1 MSDKKTD
8 DDENPKKVVI
18 NSRGPGNVVINGRT
32 AVHAGSGGVL
42 TTSDVCKTPGKCRP
56 RNYTNVAV
64 SEDAA
69 KTASSVFINGNPA
82 CHSQSIFSKST
93 GDEPGTCGGV
103 KSGTIKQKAEFV
115 TYSNNVFIE
124 GFPAVRQFD
133 LMVSNNRNTPPA
145 PLMQP
150 GAGTPPNLSPENAE
164 GVPLEPESHA
174 IDFDTA
180 GEELSLLKG
189 QYSVL
194 DPNQLTTP
202 PDNTAT
208 QTTTAGQVLSAKPA
222 PSLTPTPRST
232 LPLPTHVH
240 GGGWTPANQP
250 HYQGTQPDAPTP
262 WQKFAAFSIRAASI
276 ITGVLTTD
284 DSHSPLKIWEEGGYQ
299 YLHDAPANQ
308 LQVYHGQTHLHTY
321 RIEHHDIFTEGQFGT
336 LVLPNTGEVVASV
349 DEEGNVTP
357 VSEQEDIAYR
367 TYQANGGNEGFIAW
381 QSAGRPT
388 ENKRSV
394 PNKLNV
400 GSGSDLPW
408 VSSQRSNS
416 IFGQELNMSC
426 GAACAKTIL
435 SERGLTD
442 FTEVE
447 IRILAQFNAENGI
460 SPNNLEAALNQLDP
474 KSQYINGIP
483 NTDTI
488 DEAFDILNSTGPW
501 IATVKLPKNN
511 HFVIV
516 DGIENG
522 LVKIRDPWGLDGA
535 GSING
540 VEGTVKYDDFMELWR
555 RARNETVFK
564 MPSQ

>member
-8 DDENPKKVVI
+8 GDDTLSQKSVVI
-18 NSRGPGNVVINGRT
+18 NSRRPGNVVINGRT

-42 TTSDVCKTPGKCRP
+42 TTSDVCKTPSKCRP

-103 KSGTIKQKAEFV
+103 TSGTIKQKAEFV

-164 GVPLEPESHA
+164 GVLLNPESHA
-174 IDFDTA
+174 VDLDTA
-180 GEELSLLKG
+180 GEELGLLKG

-194 DPNQLTTP
+194 DPNQPTASA
-202 PDNTAT
+202 DNASM
-208 QTTTAGQVLSAKPA
+208 QTTTAGQAVSAQ
-222 PSLTPTPRST
+222 PSPSFTPTPRST

-250 HYQGTQPDAPTP
+250 HYQGTQPDAPSP

-299 YLHDAPANQ
+299 YLHDTPANQ
-308 LQVYHGQTHLHTY
+308 LQVYQGQEHLHTY
-321 RIEHHDIFTEGQFGT
+321 RVEHNDIFTDGSPGT
-336 LVLPNTGEVVASV
+336 LVLPDTGEVVASV

-388 ENKRSV
+388 QGDSAFLNNKPL
-394 PNKLNV
+394 PNEKELIARLAGDLRFKMLGTNIEQGGKFSIIEAIGGSRIESFTGRKLKP
-400 GSGSDLPW
+400 SDIEGVDFIDQNGLGKIQLKGP
-408 VSSQRSNS
+408 
-416 IFGQELNMSC
+416 F
-426 GAACAKTIL
+426 
-435 SERGLTD
+435 LTD
-442 FTEVE
+442 DLSPLTVE
-447 IRILAQFNAENGI
+447 QQQKAFDRIVRK
-460 SPNNLEAALNQLDP
+460 LET
-474 KSQYINGIP
+474 
-483 NTDTI
+483 NTAPDKFIIDTLGLS
-488 DEAFDILNSTGPW
+488 DEAFSTLQK
-501 IATVKLPKNN
+501 TLKQSDKFNKVL
-511 HFVIV
+511 F
-516 DGIENG
+516 
-522 LVKIRDPWGLDGA
+522 LR
-535 GSING
+535 
-540 VEGTVKYDDFMELWR
+540 
-555 RARNETVFK
+555 
-564 MPSQ
+564 

>member
-1 MSDKKTD
+1 MSDKKKD
-8 DDENPKKVVI
+8 DDESPKKVVI
-18 NSRGPGNVVINGRT
+18 NSRRPGNVVINGRT

-42 TTSDVCKTPGKCRP
+42 TTSDVCKTPSKCRP

-150 GAGTPPNLSPENAE
+150 GAGTPPNLSPEGAE
-164 GVPLEPESHA
+164 GVPLNPESHA
-174 IDFDTA
+174 VDLDTA
-180 GEELSLLKG
+180 GEELNLLKG
-189 QYSVL
+189 QYRVL
-194 DPNQLTTP
+194 DPNQPTAP

-208 QTTTAGQVLSAKPA
+208 QTTTAGQAVSAQPS

-250 HYQGTQPDAPTP
+250 HYQGTQPDAPSP

-284 DSHSPLKIWEEGGYQ
+284 DSRTPIKTWREGPYR
-299 YLHDAPANQ
+299 YVHDTPANQ
-308 LQVYHGQTHLHTY
+308 LQVYQGQTHLRTY
-321 RIEHHDIFTEGQFGT
+321 RVEHDDILTDGSPGT
-336 LVLPNTGEVVASV
+336 LVLPDTGEVVASV
-349 DEEGNVTP
+349 DEDGNVTP

-381 QSAGRPT
+381 QSAGKPT
-388 ENKRSV
+388 EKQESV
-394 PNKLNV
+394 PDRQTFSNLRPSDPISTPSIQSIANIQRTSQSGRFNYVVTEDGSLILGRSGPNRPNGHINLSQGQDVLAAGEAKFVNGELRYIDNK
-400 GSGSDLPW
+400 SGHYQPSGD
-408 VSSQRSNS
+408 
-416 IFGQELNMSC
+416 
-426 GAACAKTIL
+426 AAKHEALKAFEKMQIQPRDGYI
-435 SERGLTD
+435 ERK
-442 FTEVE
+442 F
-447 IRILAQFNAENGI
+447 
-460 SPNNLEAALNQLDP
+460 
-474 KSQYINGIP
+474 
-483 NTDTI
+483 
-488 DEAFDILNSTGPW
+488 
-501 IATVKLPKNN
+501 
-511 HFVIV
+511 
-516 DGIENG
+516 
-522 LVKIRDPWGLDGA
+522 
-535 GSING
+535 
-540 VEGTVKYDDFMELWR
+540 
-555 RARNETVFK
+555 
-564 MPSQ
+564 

>member
-1 MSDKKTD
+1 MSDKETD
-8 DDENPKKVVI
+8 DDKNQRKVVI
-18 NSRGPGNVVINGRT
+18 NSRRPGNVVINGRT

-42 TTSDVCKTPGKCRP
+42 TTSDVCKTPSKCRP

-150 GAGTPPNLSPENAE
+150 GAGTPPDLSPEGTE
-164 GVPLEPESHA
+164 GVPLTPESH
-174 IDFDTA
+174 IVDLDTA
-180 GEELSLLKG
+180 GEELNLLKG

-194 DPNQLTTP
+194 DPNQPTVS

-208 QTTTAGQVLSAKPA
+208 QTTTAGQALSAQPA
-222 PSLTPTPRST
+222 PSFTPTPRST

-250 HYQGTQPDAPTP
+250 HYQGAQPDAPSP
-262 WQKFAAFSIRAASI
+262 WQKLAAFSIRAASI

-284 DSHSPLKIWEEGGYQ
+284 DSRTPVKPWSEGPYR
-299 YLHDAPANQ
+299 YVHDAPANQ
-308 LQVYHGQTHLHTY
+308 LQVYQGKEPIRTY
-321 RIEHHDIFTEGQFGT
+321 RVEHNDIFTDGQSGT
-336 LVLPNTGEVVASV
+336 LVLPDTGEVVASV
-349 DEEGNVTP
+349 DEDGNVTP

-388 ENKRSV
+388 EGVKVSNTGTPIPKVNVSDNFSV
-394 PNKLNV
+394 TRFKDGSIDLDYLNPDNGHGLLV
-400 GSGSDLPW
+400 NVDSKGVLGFEIRAEGDTTLLGSGTDMFSSAMLRLEQEGVKVNAIRGAWERDSDS
-408 VSSQRSNS
+408 VN
-416 IFGQELNMSC
+416 
-426 GAACAKTIL
+426 T
-435 SERGLTD
+435 
-442 FTEVE
+442 
-447 IRILAQFNAENGI
+447 AEYLQNIKNGM
-460 SPNNLEAALNQLDP
+460 PPEEAAANTWTGRIAARYGYTKSNTP
-474 KSQYINGIP
+474 KMS
-483 NTDTI
+483 TLSDTT
-488 DEAFDILNSTGPW
+488 L
-501 IATVKLPKNN
+501 
-511 HFVIV
+511 VIFSK
-516 DGIENG
+516 GN
-522 LVKIRDPWGLDGA
+522 
-535 GSING
+535 
-540 VEGTVKYDDFMELWR
+540 
-555 RARNETVFK
+555 
-564 MPSQ
+564 